1 MARFFLGL
9 IAAGISGTF
18 TWLITDS
25 TGWAVLIGLVF
36 AVLVWFGEFLLDDV
50 L

>member
-1 MARFFLGL
+1 MARFLLGL

-25 TGWAVLIGLVF
+25 TQWAALIGVTF
-36 AVLVWFGEFLLDDV
+36 AALAWFGEFILDD
-50 L
+50 LL